1 MLTCDFK
8 MLIHLLVV
16 TELVE
21 EKQLIRGI
29 KVAKAVVYEATR

>member
-8 MLIHLLVV
+8 MLIYLLVV

-21 EKQLIRGI
+21 EKQLIRGT
-29 KVAKAVVYEATR
+29 KVAKAAVHEVTR